1 MLRFSYSLYVS
12 NKFAIWKGVSLKWP
26 FFKVLDVLLELI
38 GSFNFGYIIGVG
50 PFIKYA
56 TSELIYV
63 LHANC

>member
-1 MLRFSYSLYVS
+1 M
-12 NKFAIWKGVSLKWP
+12 
-26 FFKVLDVLLELI
+26 LDVLLELI